1 MSYKPVLGKNGEY
14 VLEVHKSGQE
24 IIHNPLLNKGTS
36 FTKKE
41 REELDL
47 IGLLPPHVATLDEQ
61 LKRAKE
67 QYDNKDDPI
76 ERYIYL
82 RGLQDRNEILFY
94 ALIRKHIPEMMPI
107 IYTPTVGEAV
117 EKHGHIFRNARG
129 LFISPDNV
137 DRIDEMCHNLPS
149 SDISIIVA
157 TDSQGILGLGDQ
169 GVGGMAIPIGKLS
182 LYSVAAGIHP
192 SECLPIALDVGTNND
207 ELLNDPFYLGNK
219 HKRLTGKK
227 YSDFIKTFVEGVKRN
242 FPKAILQW
250 EDFSKQNAFTN
261 MDVYREALSSFNDDI
276 QGTGAVTLGGLLGAM
291 KIKKEKLTD
300 QKFAVYGAG
309 AGGIGIARQIKGA
322 LVHEGL
328 SVQEAADR
336 VFVLD
341 SHGLI
346 TDEREDLDEYK
357 KGFEKSGAIVGNWLR
372 ENLHELSLKDVIQG
386 AQATVLIGASTRTNA
401 FDKEI
406 VGMMMK
412 NTPEPVIFPLS
423 NPTSKSEADPREVLE
438 QTGGAAIVASGSP
451 FPPAKVGGREYVIGQ
466 GNNAFIFPGVGLGAI
481 AAKAKVITDGLFAV
495 AAKAMAEAVPEKNL
509 KDRCVFPPI
518 EDIFEVSRRVAVA
531 VYNQAIAEGVGVS
544 ANSGDSEEVI
554 RKAMWTPA
562 YPKMVKKP

>member
-14 VLEVHKSGQE
+14 VLEVNKSGQE
-24 IIHNPLLNKGTS
+24 MIHNPLLNKGTS
-36 FTKKE
+36 FTKRE
-41 REELDL
+41 RDEFDL
-47 IGLLPPHVATLDEQ
+47 IGLLPPHVANLDEQ
-61 LKRAKE
+61 LRRAKS
-67 QYDNKDDPI
+67 QFDNKEDPI
-76 ERYIYL
+76 EKYIYL

-117 EKHGHIFRNARG
+117 EKHGHIFRNSRG
-129 LFISPDNV
+129 LFISPDNI
-137 DRIDEMCHNLPS
+137 DRMEEMCHNLPS
-149 SDISIIVA
+149 CDISIIVA

-182 LYSVAAGIHP
+182 LYCVAAGIHP
-192 SECLPIALDVGTNND
+192 SECLPIALDVGTNNE

-219 HKRLTGKK
+219 HKRLTGQK
-227 YSDFIKTFVEGVKRN
+227 YADFIAAFVEGVKRN
-242 FPKAILQW
+242 FPNAILQW

-261 MDVYREALSSFNDDI
+261 MDNYREALSSFNDDI
-276 QGTGAVTLGGLLGAM
+276 QGTGAVTLGGILGAM

-300 QKFAVYGAG
+300 QRFAIYGAG
-309 AGGIGIARQIKGA
+309 AGGIGIARQIRGA

-328 SVQEAADR
+328 SIQEAADTI
-336 VFVLD
+336 FVLD
-341 SHGLI
+341 SQGLI
-346 TDEREDLDEYK
+346 TDEREGLEEYK
-357 KGFEKSGAIVGNWLR
+357 KGFEKSDAIVGGWLR
-372 ENLHELSLKDVIQG
+372 EHLHELSLKDVIQG
-386 AQATVLIGASTRTNA
+386 AQATVLIGASTQAKA
-401 FDKEI
+401 FTPEI
-406 VGMMMK
+406 VRMMMN

-451 FPPAKVGGREYVIGQ
+451 FPPANVGGREYVIGQ

-481 AAKAKVITDGLFAV
+481 ASRAKVITDGLFAV
-495 AAKAMAEAVPEKNL
+495 AAKAMADAVPEKNL

-531 VYNQAIAEGVGVS
+531 VYNQAISEGVGV
-544 ANSGDSEEVI
+544 AGNSGDPEEVI